1 MSRGGIRALAIVAAV
16 AGSLWTPGAANAATT
31 FGSDLD
37 LAPNLASCIQSP
49 CTVANT
55 TLPGAQL
62 TSPIDGVVVRWRV
75 RVSGQATLLMLYVI
89 RPAAGGAY
97 SFVDSSTPEAIPVTA
112 DQVLPF
118 ATRQPIAAGD
128 LLGVTVLGPGQPA
141 LSSNDQAGVTW
152 VRWTPALAA
161 GETRVPQVFPPPS
174 FEVLVN
180 SDVEPDCDSDG
191 LGDETQDADISSCN
205 PATNPVATITSRPK
219 AKTTKAKATFAFT
232 SSNPGSTFQCSLD
245 GAPFAACASPYT
257 VKVKKGQH
265 SFAVRAL
272 DAAGHVG
279 SPATASWRFK
289 KAKKTKKK

>member
-1 MSRGGIRALAIVAAV
+1 LAIGATVAA
-16 AGSLWTPGAANAATT
+16 SLWTPGAANAATT

-37 LAPNLASCIQSP
+37 PAPSLGSCIIFP
-49 CTVANT
+49 CTVATT

-62 TSPIDGVVVRWRV
+62 TSPIGGVVVRWRV
-75 RVSGQATLLMLYVI
+75 RVNGPATLLMLSVI

-97 SFVDSSTPEAIPVTA
+97 SFVGSSSPEAIPVTT

-128 LLGVTVLGPGQPA
+128 MLGVTVLGPNQPGLNSA
-141 LSSNDQAGVTW
+141 AQTGVTW
-152 VRWTPALAA
+152 VRWSPALAD
-161 GETRVPQVFPPPS
+161 GETRVPQVFTPPS
-174 FEVLVN
+174 SEVLVN
-180 SDVEPDCDSDG
+180 ADVEPDCDSDA
-191 LGDETQDADISSCN
+191 LGDETQDADISRCN
-205 PATNPVATITSRPK
+205 PVANPVATITSRPK

-279 SPATASWRFK
+279 SPATASWKFK
-289 KAKKTKKK
+289 KAKKK